1 MKGITEYFISAKIS
15 IWRTL
20 NRTMGEISNDF
31 LIRFIIIIAVASV
44 ATAFPSPGVLQPTGI
59 FTRDPNPR
67 RQLQPTGILTPDPN
81 VRRQLQPT
89 GIFALDPNHNTAS
102 GTTIY
107 PAGPDANG
115 RIIPPGFATLN
126 RSPAPGTA
134 ILAAGRSK
142 RDVLFH
148 TTYPAGRTIPDGI
161 YPAGGTTFRR
171 PLQPTGIFTTGA
183 TTFSPTIPNGI
194 YPAGGTTYSRPLQPT
209 GIFTTGGAS
218 SSRPLQPTG
227 VFTTGTSFSR
237 PLQPT
242 GIFTTGG
249 STYSRPLRP
258 TGIYTVG

>member
-1 MKGITEYFISAKIS
+1 
-15 IWRTL
+15 
-20 NRTMGEISNDF
+20 MG
-31 LIRFIIIIAVASV
+31 
-44 ATAFPSPGVLQPTGI
+44 
-59 FTRDPNPR
+59 
-67 RQLQPTGILTPDPN
+67 
-81 VRRQLQPT
+81 PT
-89 GIFALDPNHNTAS
+89 GIFALDPNHNRAS

-115 RIIPPGFATLN
+115 RIIPPGFGTLN

-161 YPAGGTTFRR
+161 YPAGGTTFSR
-171 PLQPTGIFTTGA
+171 PFQPTGIFTTGG

-194 YPAGGTTYSRPLQPT
+194 YPAGGTTY
-209 GIFTTGGAS
+209 
-218 SSRPLQPTG
+218 SRPLQPTG